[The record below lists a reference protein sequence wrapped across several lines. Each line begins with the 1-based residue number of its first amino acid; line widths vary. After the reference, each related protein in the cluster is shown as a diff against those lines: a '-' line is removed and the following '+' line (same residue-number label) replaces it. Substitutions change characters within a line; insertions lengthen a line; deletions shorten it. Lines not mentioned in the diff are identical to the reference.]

1 MKSNIKLLLVLIA
14 FITSSVVFTKQALAQ
29 QPSVSFQVFYDELSP
44 YGQWINYSNFGYV
57 WIPDVGP
64 DFVPYSTGGHWIETE
79 YGETWLS
86 DYEWGW
92 APFHYGRWDYNDSF
106 GWFWVPDSEWGPAW
120 VTWRRAE
127 GYYGWEP
134 MQPGISINISF
145 GRQYDSRYDHWM
157 FIRDRDID
165 RSNLNSYY
173 VNRTDHDRIIRN
185 STVISNTY
193 VDNRRNT
200 TYVSGPARADIQRAT
215 GRKISPVAIQENNKP
230 GQVMSNGQLRIYR
243 PIVIKGGDKQQ
254 KYAPSRISNLNDV
267 KRSSGKN
274 GANQQQNINQTNSNK
289 SDQQK
294 QQLNQQ
300 QQQKQQL
307 NQQQQQKQ
315 QLDKQQQQKQQLDKQ
330 QQQKLQLDQQQ
341 QQKLQLDQQQQQK
354 QQLDKQ
360 QLDKQQQQKLQLD
373 QQQQQK
379 LQQNTVNQQ
388 NSTRSVNQKNT
399 VKSKKSRKNVQKKDD
414 NSEQDKN
421 KNN

>member
-1 MKSNIKLLLVLIA
+1 MKSNIKFLLVFIA
-14 FITSSVVFTKQALAQ
+14 IIALSVIFTRQASAQ

-44 YGQWINYSNFGYV
+44 YGQWVNYSNYGYV

-120 VTWRRAE
+120 VTWRRAD

-134 MQPGISINISF
+134 MQPGISISLSF

-157 FIRDRDID
+157 FVRDRDID

-193 VDNRRNT
+193 IDSRRKT
-200 TYVSGPARADIQRAT
+200 TYVSGPAREDIQKAT

-243 PIVIKGGDKQQ
+243 PLVIKASDKQQ
-254 KYAPSRISNLNDV
+254 KNVPARISNLNDV

-289 SDQQK
+289 NDQK
-294 QQLNQQ
+294 KLQLNQQ
-300 QQQKQQL
+300 QQQKQ
-307 NQQQQQKQ
+307 
-315 QLDKQQQQKQQLDKQ
+315 
-330 QQQKLQLDQQQ
+330 QLDQQQ

-354 QQLDKQ
+354 QQLDQ
-360 QLDKQQQQKLQLD
+360 QQQQKQQLD
-373 QQQQQK
+373 QQQQKKQ
-379 LQQNTVNQQ
+379 QQNTVNQQ
-388 NSTRSVNQKNT
+388 NSTRSVKQKNT
-399 VKSKKSRKNVQKKDD
+399 VKPKKSRKNVQKKND